1 VKRLIDAQSWAQNV
15 RDSLSKVKSWMS
27 DHNSVVKVQMEV
39 VDNLLSLNPV
49 PCNEP
54 AHVRLKVKCILF
66 LFSLPLYAIQFCTGS
81 DNPSMLCVQDFQK
94 EASELTL
101 EIDSVLSSCSNIL
114 VSLYIHFVD
123 SFLGIVWFDIL

>member
-1 VKRLIDAQSWAQNV
+1 MKRLIDAQSWAQNV

-54 AHVRLKVKCILF
+54 ALVRLKVKCILF
-66 LFSLPLYAIQFCTGS
+66 LIFPPFIC
-81 DNPSMLCVQDFQK
+81 N
-94 EASELTL
+94 
-101 EIDSVLSSCSNIL
+101 
-114 VSLYIHFVD
+114 
-123 SFLGIVWFDIL
+123 